1 MKEPSPEPATGG
13 NRRRLAF
20 LAARCSAPATPRA
33 FMHRR
38 SVEKARIG
46 RAGTATRIHA
56 PRGRA
61 GTPTLARGSAG
72 TAARDRAP
80 GGRA

>member
-1 MKEPSPEPATGG
+1 
-13 NRRRLAF
+13 
-20 LAARCSAPATPRA
+20 
-33 FMHRR
+33 MHRR

-46 RAGTATRIHA
+46 RAGAAARIHV

-72 TAARDRAP
+72 TAARDCAP